1 MIYLKKLT
9 EHKLAVFLIAATAV
23 GIICLAVF
31 GAGRRSASA
40 AERIAGDAAS
50 VPQGFVSSVGSFFG
64 SISDYFGSVKSLR
77 EENERLKTEN
87 NNLQKQINDS
97 KGLQSENDELKKMLG
112 LKRTQ
117 TDLNMIAAAVGAK
130 DPTNWYASFTIDKG
144 KNDGIAED
152 QPVVNSNR
160 ELVGRIGRV
169 GDNWAEVVSV
179 IDPQV
184 SLGGT
189 VKRSNAVGVVEGD
202 AELRYE
208 NKCRFGYLSRDTDI
222 TSGDYIETSGL
233 GGIYPKGLII
243 GVVEDVYDDSTTMSR
258 AATVKV
264 CADFSKLNEVFVV
277 VSYKTADLSDSEVT
291 TGESKK
297 SAELASGSK
306 SKSTSGNASSDDE
319 DDYDDEDY
327 DEDE

>member
-1 MIYLKKLT
+1 MRRLT

-31 GAGRRSASA
+31 GAERRSASA

-64 SISDYFGSVKSLR
+64 NISDYFGSVKSLR
-77 EENERLKTEN
+77 EENEKLKTEN

-112 LKRTQ
+112 LRRTQ
-117 TDLNMIAAAVGAK
+117 TDLNMVAAAVDTK

-160 ELVGRIGRV
+160 ELVGRIGRL

-189 VKRSNAVGVVEGD
+189 VKRSNAVGVIEGD

-208 NKCRFGYLSRDTDI
+208 NKCKFGYLSRDTDI
-222 TSGDYIETSGL
+222 TAGDYIETSGL

-243 GVVEDVYDDSTTMSR
+243 GVVEYVYDDSTTMSR

-264 CADFSKLNEVFVV
+264 CADYSKLNEVFVV

-291 TGESKK
+291 TDEGKK
-297 SAELASGSK
+297 SIK
-306 SKSTSGNASSDDE
+306 SDSENENDD
-319 DDYDDEDY
+319 DSDY
-327 DEDE
+327 DEDEDE